1 MKRLIVAIDG
11 PVGAGKSTVAKL
23 VAKRLGYLYIDSGAM
38 YRAVAWKAI
47 RSLKLKV
54 KGEKLKVKNLKL
66 EEAKIVE
73 LANQMEI
80 KLKPEGG
87 VFVDGEE
94 VTEKIRTPEVSR
106 LASPVSAI
114 KGIRDRLTSLQR
126 KMGEEGGVVMEGR
139 DIGSVVFPR
148 AEVKIYLT
156 ASVEERAR
164 RRYKELVN
172 KGFKVNLKKIKEEI
186 EVRDHNDSTRLIA
199 PLKKASGAL
208 VVDSNGKS
216 IEKVVEEIISVVQ
229 MRLANL

>member
-23 VAKRLGYLYIDSGAM
+23 VAKRLGYLYIDTGAM

-47 RSLKLKV
+47 KSSKLKV
-54 KGEKLKVKNLKL
+54 KSEKL
-66 EEAKIVE
+66 EEAEIVK

-94 VTEKIRTPEVSR
+94 VTEEIRTPEVSR

-114 KGIRDRLTSLQR
+114 KGVRDHLTSLQR

-139 DIGSVVFPR
+139 DIGTVVFPQ
-148 AEVKIYLT
+148 AEAKIYLT

-164 RRYKELVN
+164 RRYKELVD
-172 KGFKVNLKKIKEEI
+172 KGFKVNLKKIEEEI
-186 EVRDHNDSTRLIA
+186 KVRDHNDSTRLIA
-199 PLKKASGAL
+199 PLRKASGAL
-208 VVDSNGKS
+208 VVDSDGKS
-216 IEKVVEEIISVVQ
+216 IEKVVEEIVSVVQ

>member
-23 VAKRLGYLYIDSGAM
+23 VAKRLGYLYIDTGAM

-47 RSLKLKV
+47 KSSKLKV
-54 KGEKLKVKNLKL
+54 KSEKL
-66 EEAKIVE
+66 EEAEIVK

-94 VTEKIRTPEVSR
+94 VTEEIRTPEVSR

-114 KGIRDRLTSLQR
+114 KGVRDHLTSLQR

-139 DIGSVVFPR
+139 DIGTVVFPQ
-148 AEVKIYLT
+148 AEAKIYLT

-164 RRYKELVN
+164 RRYKELVD
-172 KGFKVNLKKIKEEI
+172 KGFKVNL
-186 EVRDHNDSTRLIA
+186 
-199 PLKKASGAL
+199 PASLGVGSPSLSATQAWL
-208 VVDSNGKS
+208 NS
-216 IEKVVEEIISVVQ
+216 
-229 MRLANL
+229 